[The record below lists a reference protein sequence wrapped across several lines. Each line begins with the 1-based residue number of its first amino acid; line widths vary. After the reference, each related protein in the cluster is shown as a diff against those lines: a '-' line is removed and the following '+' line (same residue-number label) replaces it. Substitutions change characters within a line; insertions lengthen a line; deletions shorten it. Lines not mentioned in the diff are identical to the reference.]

1 MKPGSFI
8 LVVEDEPG
16 IAELLR
22 YTLIAE
28 GLSVEVAATAHAAE
42 QIAAQAMPRLALL
55 DWMLPDQSGIELL
68 NRWRANPPTATLP
81 VIMLTAKGL
90 DEDKVKGLNAGA
102 DDYIT
107 KPFSP
112 RELVAR
118 IHAVLRRH
126 VPPESNAVQT
136 VGAITVDDDRHTV
149 SVHGT
154 PIELG
159 PAEFKLLRF
168 LIQYPERVFSR
179 AQLLDKVWGDNAFF
193 EERTVDVH
201 IMRLRKSLG
210 SAGSCVK
217 TVRSV
222 GYMLK
227 PENKGGG
234 QAD

>member
-1 MKPGSFI
+1 MKQGSYI

-28 GLSVEVAATAHAAE
+28 GFTVEVAADAKAARQFVE
-42 QIAAQAMPRLALL
+42 RNAPRLILL
-55 DWMLPDQSGIELL
+55 DWMLPDQSGIGLL
-68 NRWRANPPTATLP
+68 NTWRNNPPTATLP
-81 VIMLTAKGL
+81 IIMLTAKGL

-102 DDYIT
+102 DDYVT

-118 IHAVLRRH
+118 INAVLRRH
-126 VPPESNAVQT
+126 VPQDANAPQT
-136 VGAITVDDDRHTV
+136 VGIITVDDERHTV
-149 SVHGT
+149 SVRGE
-154 PIELG
+154 PVELG

-179 AQLLDKVWGDNAFF
+179 AQLLDKVWGDHAFF

-210 SAGSCVK
+210 PAGECVK

-227 PENKGGG
+227 PQKPEETT
-234 QAD
+234 

>member
-1 MKPGSFI
+1 MKQNPSI

-22 YTLIAE
+22 FTLESAGFAFELAID
-28 GLSVEVAATAHAAE
+28 GKTAR
-42 QIAAQAMPRLALL
+42 QALERSMPRAVLL
-55 DWMLPDQSGIELL
+55 DWMLPDQQGIELL
-68 NRWRANPPTATLP
+68 NEWRGQPRTATLP
-81 VIMLTAKGL
+81 IIMLTAKGL
-90 DEDKVKGLNAGA
+90 DEDKVRGLNAGA
-102 DDYIT
+102 DDYVT

-112 RELVAR
+112 KELVAR
-118 IHAVLRRH
+118 INAVLRRQ
-126 VPPESNAVQT
+126 PQQDGGNVQSQ
-136 VGAITVDDDRHTV
+136 GAITLDEERHLVTV
-149 SVHGT
+149 NGA

-168 LIQYPERVFSR
+168 LMAQPERVFSR
-179 AQLLDKVWGDNAFF
+179 GQLLDKVWGDHAFF

-210 SAGSCVK
+210 DAADCIK

-227 PENKGGG
+227 VAKGE
-234 QAD
+234 